1 MYFELKSNI
10 EQREKKAN
18 ETIQTERENFHKLL
32 IELNKQDDNDL
43 EVSFEILISNDMI
56 SKKKLFKI

>member
-1 MYFELKSNI
+1 M

-56 SKKKLFKI
+56 SKMKLFKI